1 MNINNLVR
9 FRTNNAGVEKSVGI
23 VINTNKKQ
31 KICDILMSSDII
43 TCDWEDLEILCKT
56 R

>member
-9 FRTNNAGVEKSVGI
+9 FRTNIADVDKSVGI

-31 KICDILMSSDII
+31 KICDVLLCNDII
-43 TCDWEDLEILCKT
+43 TCDWEDLEVLCES